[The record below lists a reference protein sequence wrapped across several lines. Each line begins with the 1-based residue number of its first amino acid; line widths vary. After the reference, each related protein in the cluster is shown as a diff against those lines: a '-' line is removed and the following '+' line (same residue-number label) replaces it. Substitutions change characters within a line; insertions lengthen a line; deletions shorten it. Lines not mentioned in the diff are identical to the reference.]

1 MVDNNKKNIL
11 KYIAVVIL
19 IGMGVYLSY
28 IVICKTFIYPI
39 KYDKYVITA
48 AKENNIDPYLV
59 FAIIKQE
66 SNFDKNACSNR
77 KAKGLMQILDTTAEE
92 ISQGIN
98 YINTEEFDLYDA
110 KTNIYIGVKYFR
122 TLLDR
127 YNGNIRLALCAY
139 NAGLG
144 NVDKWINSEN
154 IYLDSKINIG
164 NIPFEETKTY
174 LINILKYYDKYVSL
188 YT

>member
-1 MVDNNKKNIL
+1 MVGNKTNIL
-11 KYIAVVIL
+11 KWIFIVIL
-19 IGMGVYLSY
+19 LSIGVYLSY
-28 IVICKTFIYPI
+28 ILICKIFIYPI
-39 KYDKYVITA
+39 TYNKYVLSS

-66 SNFDKNACSNR
+66 SNFDKNACSNKR
-77 KAKGLMQILDTTAEE
+77 AKGLMQILDTTADE
-92 ISQGIN
+92 ISKKIS
-98 YINTEEFDLYDA
+98 YINLDPLDLYDA

-122 TLLDR
+122 TLVDR

-154 IYLDSKINIG
+154 IYVDAKISIA
-164 NIPFEETKTY
+164 NIPFKETQKY
-174 LINILKYYDKYVSL
+174 LVNILKYYDRYVRL
-188 YT
+188 YS

>member
-1 MVDNNKKNIL
+1 MVDNKINIL
-11 KYIAVVIL
+11 KYIVIAIL
-19 IGMGVYLSY
+19 LSIVIYLSY

-39 KYDKYVITA
+39 KYDKYVIIA

-66 SNFDKNACSNR
+66 SNFDKNACSNK
-77 KAKGLMQILDTTAEE
+77 KAKGLMQILDSTADE
-92 ISQGIN
+92 ISKEIS
-98 YINTEEFDLYDA
+98 YINSDELDLFDA

-127 YNGNIRLALCAY
+127 YDGNIRLALCAY

-154 IYLDSKINIG
+154 IYLDTKINIT
-164 NIPFEETKTY
+164 NIPFKETQKY
-174 LINILKYYDKYVSL
+174 LVNILKYYDKYVSL
-188 YT
+188 YD